1 MKNNRRIEWIF
12 FDVGGVLTDD
22 VAVETW
28 RINALTSVAQ
38 QYNPAVTRKKVE
50 AAHQRA
56 SKILGP
62 INRNV
67 FTILIKDKKQAEQA
81 LKVYYSRHRKE
92 VDYVGSSPLRPEVLA
107 VVKKLAKNYSLG
119 LIANQPKEMKEKLK
133 RANLVKYFSHLGV
146 SKEYG
151 MSKPDAKLFLTI
163 LKETNADP
171 LKSVFIDDNPERGL
185 IPAKKLGFTTIWYKH
200 SYWGQRPFL
209 TTSVDYTITNL
220 NELFQ
225 ILSSKKRT

>member
-56 SKILGP
+56 SKMLGP

-67 FTILIKDKKQAEQA
+67 FTILIKDKKKAEQA
-81 LKVYYSRHRKE
+81 LKVYYFRHRKE